1 MKKKGFTIIELL
13 TVITIITILVGILT
27 PGIRKAKTTA
37 MNLKQKAQLRAVG
50 LGVELFAFENDNDYP
65 DSAYSQL
72 TTGSTI
78 TTGAHHLAEALLGR
92 DGKGYDPESSNDA
105 VFDETSA
112 LNPYDPAAGYYNR
125 ECPYVE
131 PDDIN
136 MSQLAQV
143 YGGVANTG
151 NAYPGDFDDEG
162 NITAADRIEA
172 GVLTDVFRKRKVQQ
186 PLSGQVV
193 KVGSPILYFKAKDSE
208 YFRDPDGTIVTDYS
222 QNVFNWEDNAD
233 IFALGHFMDNSK
245 IHPYDDPAIF
255 YAEDGDIINKNIRT
269 DAISGD
275 PVPYGRNSFL
285 LLSAGSDGLY
295 GTKDDVYNISR
306 K

>member
-50 LGVELFAFENDNDYP
+50 LGLELFAFDHDNTYP
-65 DSAYSQL
+65 DSQYNPY
-72 TTGSTI
+72 TGAAPY

-92 DGKGYDPESSNDA
+92 DGKGYDPKSSNNA
-105 VFDETSA
+105 ILDEVSP
-112 LNPYDPAAGYYNR
+112 LNPYDPLANLYDR
-125 ECPYVE
+125 EGPYVDA
-131 PDDIN
+131 DDMP

-143 YGGVANTG
+143 YGVGGGGSTG
-151 NAYPGDFDDEG
+151 DAYEGDFNELALSTG
-162 NITAADRIEA
+162 ATRIEA
-172 GVLTDVFRKRKVQQ
+172 GVLTDVFRKRKVQK
-186 PLSGQVV
+186 PFSGEVV

-208 YFRDPDGTIVTDYS
+208 YFRDPSMPLTYADNIFD
-222 QNVFNWEDNAD
+222 WEDNAA
-233 IFALGHFMDNSK
+233 IFDLGHFMDSTK
-245 IHPYDDPAIF
+245 AHPYADPANF
-255 YAEDGDIINKNIRT
+255 YATDGDIVNKNLRT
-269 DAISGD
+269 NPINGD
-275 PVPYGRNSFL
+275 PIPYNKNTYL
-285 LLSAGSDGLY
+285 IISAGADGLY